1 MIFKLKNI
9 REESMVNKIN
19 LSTPEGK
26 REYFVKQGIM
36 NGAAPAAAGL
46 GIGAG
51 ITFLMNKNAMKDEF
65 KTAKQAIKDA
75 KKQNAGKEAIKE
87 AKKGVK
93 DLYSKVA
100 NKTFGANKK
109 QTAIVVGSMIAG
121 LAFLRGIVE
130 PAVRQY
136 THGIH
141 GNGKS
146 KK

>member
-1 MIFKLKNI
+1 
-9 REESMVNKIN
+9 MVNNVN

-26 REYFVKQGIM
+26 KEYFVKQGII
-36 NGAAPAAAGL
+36 NGAVPAAVGL

-51 ITFLMNKNAMKDEF
+51 VSFLMDKNALKDEF
-65 KTAKQAIKDA
+65 KAAKQVVKDA
-75 KKQNAGKEAIKE
+75 KKQNASKEAIKE

-93 DLYSKVA
+93 ELYSKVV

-109 QTAIVVGSMIAG
+109 HTAIVIGSMIAG

-136 THGIH
+136 TQGMH
-141 GNGKS
+141 GN
-146 KK
+146 KKADK